1 MEKKN
6 RYKIRNI
13 ATVEMKKVGIIG
25 AGNIGMAIAK
35 GLVSQKVIEPSQLF
49 LSRRRNDLLA
59 DQKKEGFT
67 VRDNHSLVKE
77 CELIILAV
85 LPGQAK
91 EVVLD
96 LKPLLQNQ
104 KKLLVSIVSAVS
116 IRELKDWSGG
126 QTEVVRI
133 MPNTASEYGASMTC
147 IAGEEEQAVNQVKSL
162 FDPLGQTMVIK
173 EQLMPAATILAAC
186 GIAFFLRF
194 IRAVSQGGIQIGFHA
209 EEAGKIAAQTAMGA
223 ALLLM
228 QTENHPETEID
239 RVTTPMGCTISGLNE
254 MEHFG
259 LSSAMIK
266 GIVKSYS
273 EISDLK

>member
-1 MEKKN
+1 ME
-6 RYKIRNI
+6 
-13 ATVEMKKVGIIG
+13 KVGIIG

-35 GLVSQKVIEPSQLF
+35 GLISQKVIEPSQLF
-49 LSRRRNDLLA
+49 LSRKRNGLLA
-59 DQKKEGFT
+59 DQEKEGKIIT
-67 VRDNHSLVKE
+67 DNHTLVKE
-77 CELIILAV
+77 CGVIILAV

-91 EVVLD
+91 ELVLD
-96 LKPLLQNQ
+96 LKELLLSQ
-104 KKLLVSIVSAVS
+104 KKLLISVVSAVS
-116 IRELKDWSGG
+116 IKELKEWTGG

-147 IAGEEEQAVNQVKSL
+147 IAGEEELAVNKVKTL

-173 EQLMPAATILAAC
+173 EHLMPAATILAAC

-223 ALLLM
+223 AFLLM

>member
-1 MEKKN
+1 
-6 RYKIRNI
+6 
-13 ATVEMKKVGIIG
+13 MKKIGIIG
-25 AGNIGMAIAK
+25 AGNIGMSIAK
-35 GLVSQKVIEPSQLF
+35 GLVRQNVITTSQLY
-49 LSRRRNDLLA
+49 LSRRRNGLLA
-59 DQKKEGFT
+59 EQEKEGFSIT
-67 VRDNHSLVKE
+67 DNHSLVKE
-77 CELIILAV
+77 CEVIILAV
-85 LPGQAK
+85 LPGPAK
-91 EVVLD
+91 EVIRD
-96 LKPLLQNQ
+96 LKPLFKDQ
-104 KKLLVSIVSAVS
+104 KKLLVSVVSAVS
-116 IRELKDWSGG
+116 IRELKEWIGS

-147 IAGEEEQAVNQVKSL
+147 IAGEEDQAVNQVKSL
-162 FDPLGQTMVIK
+162 FDPLGQTMIIK

-259 LSSAMIK
+259 LSSAVIK

>member
-1 MEKKN
+1 
-6 RYKIRNI
+6 
-13 ATVEMKKVGIIG
+13 MKKVGIIG
-25 AGNIGMAIAK
+25 AGNIGCAIAK
-35 GLVSQKVIEPSQLF
+35 GMVSQKVAGPSEIF
-49 LSRRRNDLLA
+49 LSRKRNGLLSEQEK
-59 DQKKEGFT
+59 DGFRVT
-67 VRDNHSLVKE
+67 DNHTLVSE
-77 CELIILAV
+77 CEVIILAV

-91 EVVLD
+91 EVIMD
-96 LKPLLQNQ
+96 LKALL
-104 KKLLVSIVSAVS
+104 KGGDKILVSVVSAVS
-116 IRELKDWSGG
+116 IQELKEWSGN
-126 QTEVVRI
+126 QTDVVRI
-133 MPNTASEYGASMTC
+133 MPNTAVEYGASMTC
-147 IAGEEEQAVNQVKSL
+147 IAGEEAQAVNQIKSM

-173 EQLMPAATILAAC
+173 EQLMPSATILAAC

-209 EEAGKIAAQTAMGA
+209 GEAGKIATQTALGA
-223 ALLLM
+223 AELLM

>member
-1 MEKKN
+1 MEK
-6 RYKIRNI
+6 I
-13 ATVEMKKVGIIG
+13 GIIG
-25 AGNIGMAIAK
+25 AGNIGMAIAR
-35 GLVSQKVIEPSQLF
+35 GLIKQHVIEPSQLY
-49 LSRRRNDLLA
+49 LSRKRNGLLA
-59 DQKKEGFT
+59 QQEKEGFAVT
-67 VRDNHSLVKE
+67 DNHTLVSE
-77 CELIILAV
+77 CDMIILAV
-85 LPGQAK
+85 LPGQARD
-91 EVVLD
+91 VILD
-96 LKPLLQNQ
+96 LNEKFAGGN
-104 KKLLVSIVSAVS
+104 KLLVSVVSAVS
-116 IRELKDWSGG
+116 IKEIKEWTAGKTG
-126 QTEVVRI
+126 VVRI
-133 MPNTASEYGASMTC
+133 MPNTAVEYAASMTC
-147 IAGEEEQAVNQVKSL
+147 IAGEEEQAVNRVKSL

-209 EEAGKIAAQTAMGA
+209 EEAGKIAAQTALGA
-223 ALLLM
+223 AELLM
-228 QTENHPETEID
+228 QTENHPELEID

>member
-1 MEKKN
+1 M
-6 RYKIRNI
+6 RKI
-13 ATVEMKKVGIIG
+13 GIIG

-35 GLVSQKVIEPSQLF
+35 GLVNHGKTPPSSIL
-49 LSRRRNDLLA
+49 LSRKKIGLLEDMKEKGYRVA
-59 DQKKEGFT
+59 DNLT
-67 VRDNHSLVKE
+67 LVREAD
-77 CELIILAV
+77 LIILAV
-85 LPGQAK
+85 LPGQAREVIQELKK
-91 EVVLD
+91 EICSGG
-96 LKPLLQNQ
+96 KI
-104 KKLLVSIVSAVS
+104 LVSVVSAVS
-116 IRELKDWSGG
+116 VEELSEWTGRG
-126 QTEVVRI
+126 VPVVRI
-133 MPNTASEYGASMTC
+133 MPNTAVEYGASMTC
-147 IAGEEEQAVNQVKSL
+147 ISGEDEARVGLVREL
-162 FDPLGQTMVIK
+162 FEPLGQTMVIK

-223 ALLLM
+223 AELLM
-228 QTENHPETEID
+228 QTDHHPETEID

-273 EISDLK
+273 GISDLK

>member
-1 MEKKN
+1 
-6 RYKIRNI
+6 
-13 ATVEMKKVGIIG
+13 
-25 AGNIGMAIAK
+25 MAIAK
-35 GLVSQKVIEPSQLF
+35 GMVSQKVISPSNLY
-49 LSRRRNDLLA
+49 LSRKKMELLSG
-59 DQKKEGFT
+59 QKKEGYQVT
-67 VRDNHSLVKE
+67 DNHSLVSV
-77 CELIILAV
+77 CDIVILAV
-85 LPGQAK
+85 LPGQALEVILELK
-91 EVVLD
+91 EE
-96 LKPLLQNQ
+96 LQKGN
-104 KKLLVSIVSAVS
+104 KILVSVVSAVS
-116 IRELKDWSGG
+116 IQELKEWSGNG
-126 QTEVVRI
+126 VAVVRI
-133 MPNTASEYGASMTC
+133 MPNTAAEFGASMTC
-147 IAGEEEQAVNQVKSL
+147 VAGEDEDAVLQVKKL

-173 EQLMPAATILAAC
+173 EHLMPAATILAAC

-223 ALLLM
+223 AELLLK
-228 QTENHPETEID
+228 THNHPELEID

>member
-1 MEKKN
+1 ME
-6 RYKIRNI
+6 
-13 ATVEMKKVGIIG
+13 KVGIIG

-35 GLVSQKVIEPSQLF
+35 GLISQKVIEPSQLF
-49 LSRRRNDLLA
+49 LSRKRNGLLA
-59 DQKKEGFT
+59 DQEKEGKIIT
-67 VRDNHSLVKE
+67 DNHTLVKE
-77 CELIILAV
+77 CEVIILAV

-91 EVVLD
+91 EVVMELRE
-96 LKPLLQNQ
+96 LLQSQ
-104 KKLLVSIVSAVS
+104 KKLLISVVSAVS
-116 IRELKDWSGG
+116 IKELKEWAGSK
-126 QTEVVRI
+126 TEVVRI

-147 IAGEEEQAVNQVKSL
+147 IAGEEEQAVNKVKTL

-173 EQLMPAATILAAC
+173 EHLMPAATILAAC

-223 ALLLM
+223 AFLLM

>member
-1 MEKKN
+1 
-6 RYKIRNI
+6 
-13 ATVEMKKVGIIG
+13 MKKVGIIG
-25 AGNIGMAIAK
+25 AGNIGCAIAK
-35 GLVSQKVIEPSQLF
+35 GMVSRKVMAPSDLY
-49 LSRRRNDLLA
+49 LSRKRNGLLSG
-59 DQKKEGFT
+59 QKKEGFPVT
-67 VRDNHSLVKE
+67 DNHTLVSE
-77 CELIILAV
+77 CDIIILAV
-85 LPGQAK
+85 LPGQAMEVILELK
-91 EVVLD
+91 ELF
-96 LKPLLQNQ
+96 Q
-104 KKLLVSIVSAVS
+104 KGNKILVSVVSAVS
-116 IRELKDWSGG
+116 IQELKEWSGN
-126 QTEVVRI
+126 QMPVVRI
-133 MPNTASEYGASMTC
+133 MPNTAAEYGASMTC
-147 IAGEEEQAVNQVKSL
+147 VAGEEEAAVNEVKKL

-173 EQLMPAATILAAC
+173 EHLMPAATILAAC

-223 ALLLM
+223 AELLM
-228 QTENHPETEID
+228 KTENHPETEID

>member
-1 MEKKN
+1 M
-6 RYKIRNI
+6 RKI
-13 ATVEMKKVGIIG
+13 GIIG

-35 GLVSQKVIEPSQLF
+35 GLVKQKVVQPSYLF
-49 LSRRRNDLLA
+49 LSRRRNGLLE
-59 DQKKEGFT
+59 KEEKEGFPIA
-67 VRDNHSLVKE
+67 DNHTLVSE
-77 CELIILAV
+77 CDIIILAV

-91 EVVLD
+91 EVILD
-96 LKPLLQNQ
+96 LQSLLKGSN
-104 KKLLVSIVSAVS
+104 KLLVSVVSAVS
-116 IRELKDWSGG
+116 IKEIKEWCGNH
-126 QTEVVRI
+126 TEVVRV
-133 MPNTASEYGASMTC
+133 MPNTAAEYGASMTC
-147 IAGEEEQAVNQVKSL
+147 IAGENEEALNLVKEL
-162 FDPLGQTMVIK
+162 FEPLGQTMVIK
-173 EQLMPAATILAAC
+173 EQLMPSATILAAC

-209 EEAGKIAAQTAMGA
+209 EEAGKIAAQTALGA
-223 ALLLM
+223 AELLM